1 MLFKKEDDP
10 FFILRQFLKGRS
22 SSRKYKL
29 FGAMATEDLLPKIE
43 VTEIQE
49 DCIKFTLSDTDLS
62 VANALRRILLSEVP
76 TFAIDVVFYE
86 SNTSVLCDEFI
97 AHRLGLIP
105 LQSSNYSQYKFSR
118 VCPTMLLDG

>member
-1 MLFKKEDDP
+1 
-10 FFILRQFLKGRS
+10 
-22 SSRKYKL
+22 
-29 FGAMATEDLLPKIE
+29 MATEDLMPVIDITDLQP
-43 VTEIQE
+43 
-49 DCIKFTLSDTDLS
+49 DCIKFTLSKTDLS

-105 LQSSNYSQYKFSR
+105 LQSSHYSQYKFAR
-118 VCPTMLLDG
+118 VYRRGPYIGSIFLIILYRIAIAR